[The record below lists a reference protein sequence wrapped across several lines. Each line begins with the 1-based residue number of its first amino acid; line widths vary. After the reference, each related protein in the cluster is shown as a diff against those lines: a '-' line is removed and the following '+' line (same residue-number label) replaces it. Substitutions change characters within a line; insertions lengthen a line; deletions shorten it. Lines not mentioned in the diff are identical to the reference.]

1 MAENNGK
8 KVEHW
13 ISHPEARLLTIPQ
26 AARYLGRSPYTVREM
41 VYARQ
46 LPVIQEGQ
54 RSKIW
59 LDRLDLDKWV
69 DSRKRLA

>member
-1 MAENNGK
+1 VAENNK
-8 KVEHW
+8 EKSERW
-13 ISHPEARLLTIPQ
+13 ISNPEARLLTIPQ

-59 LDRLDLDKWV
+59 VDRVDLDKWV
-69 DSRKRLA
+69 DSHKRLA